1 MLVRL
6 KRLALLAPQAK
17 SAGKDIVHTMSMEW
31 HGAPS
36 RTRAEA
42 ISSALAHAARR
53 PTAPEDQATCNV
65 AGLRHARIC
74 TSVGATA
81 APALPLV
88 RHMSPH
94 TFFPLRPRP
103 TTSPA
108 RSVPCRE
115 TRHDG
120 LPSDCHV
127 GKPRGKYDERTRK
140 RRQHSNSLA
149 ALRLTKKRHDRQPP
163 RTSALPKT
171 TGHGHLLESPPRSS
185 RPVLF
190 RVGWRYVFPRIVL
203 PVRDGLRGSNHDQRF
218 ALGGLPH
225 PTLHLHKG
233 RRVGSGF
240 SSGSANGSAW
250 RGRRQRRQGGF
261 RHRRAVRQV
270 KKGGCR
276 GERCRPRVIP
286 TATQGPWNPEVVSFP
301 CLGNNASA
309 PEATAKVRKNG
320 TPSSCLPAGRRGT
333 GQPPGSGAPSPNPRR
348 REKGALR
355 RGER

>member
-127 GKPRGKYDERTRK
+127 GNREENTTKEQGRGDSTATAWLPCGSQKRDMIDNHQEPLPSPRPQDT
-140 RRQHSNSLA
+140 A
-149 ALRLTKKRHDRQPP
+149 IC
-163 RTSALPKT
+163 
-171 TGHGHLLESPPRSS
+171 SS
-185 RPVLF
+185 
-190 RVGWRYVFPRIVL
+190 
-203 PVRDGLRGSNHDQRF
+203 
-218 ALGGLPH
+218 
-225 PTLHLHKG
+225 
-233 RRVGSGF
+233 
-240 SSGSANGSAW
+240 
-250 RGRRQRRQGGF
+250 
-261 RHRRAVRQV
+261 HRRGPAARCSSAS
-270 KKGGCR
+270 GG
-276 GERCRPRVIP
+276 
-286 TATQGPWNPEVVSFP
+286 
-301 CLGNNASA
+301 
-309 PEATAKVRKNG
+309 G
-320 TPSSCLPAGRRGT
+320 TSS
-333 GQPPGSGAPSPNPRR
+333 PG
-348 REKGALR
+348 
-355 RGER
+355 